1 VTELPLVH
9 QGRRLGTLRAGRRGE
24 ALGRA
29 DVQVLTGAAPQLA
42 AAIETGRLQ
51 RSLARARE
59 RLVRA
64 REEERRR
71 LRRDLHDVLGP
82 ALAGVGLGLDAARS
96 RALRDPE
103 GADALIAE
111 VQEEV
116 RACVGSIRK
125 IIEGLR
131 PPVLDERGLVAALQ
145 QQADVIA
152 QRAPSVSVRVEGDPP
167 EGLPAAVEVVAY
179 LIGGE
184 AMTNAL
190 RHATP
195 RQIVVTVA
203 ATSDELVLEVTDD
216 GRGIPDEPTA
226 GVGLASMAE
235 RADEIGGLLTV
246 SSPDVGGTRVTA
258 RLPLRETTG
267 LGVAL

>member
-1 VTELPLVH
+1 
-9 QGRRLGTLRAGRRGE
+9 
-24 ALGRA
+24 
-29 DVQVLTGAAPQLA
+29 
-42 AAIETGRLQ
+42 
-51 RSLARARE
+51 
-59 RLVRA
+59 
-64 REEERRR
+64 
-71 LRRDLHDVLGP
+71 
-82 ALAGVGLGLDAARS
+82 
-96 RALRDPE
+96 
-103 GADALIAE
+103 